1 MDSLATHFSLYSV
14 SKSTDILSRFGH
26 RVRELRQARDLSQE
40 AFAALCGLD
49 RTYVS
54 GIERGKRNVSLRNLQ
69 LIAEGLNVELSK
81 LLQGL

>member
-1 MDSLATHFSLYSV
+1 MDSLTTRLSLYGV
-14 SKSTDILSRFGH
+14 SKSPDILSRFGR
-26 RVRELRQARDLSQE
+26 RVRELRQARGLSQE
-40 AFAALCGLD
+40 TFAVSCGLD

-69 LIAEGLNVELSK
+69 LIAEGLNVDLSK